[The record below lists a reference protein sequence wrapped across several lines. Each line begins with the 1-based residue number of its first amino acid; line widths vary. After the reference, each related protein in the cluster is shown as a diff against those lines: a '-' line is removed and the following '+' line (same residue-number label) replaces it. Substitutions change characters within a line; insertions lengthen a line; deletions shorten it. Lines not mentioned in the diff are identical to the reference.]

1 MASIPQSPENVLQN
15 IGTGTASAAVG
26 LLNAINYPQQM
37 MFKSMLGAT
46 KYNRLVDDKG
56 YANFRDVLRDSH
68 IVGSENT
75 WGNALAT
82 APLDFIVDPVNATG
96 IGLLGKGVG
105 ALSRA
110 GRVASKA
117 GLTGHTLGRT
127 LTKAAQLG
135 ADINP
140 KLVDQASEG
149 AAKIGKPLS
158 KMADA
163 DIFGRTPLRPRQTAR
178 TATLKD
184 VLKSAD
190 AGVDVRN
197 VDMIRKAVDDNP
209 RLLDQTL
216 NRDFSFGTPNYNFG
230 FNVPGGERLA
240 RGADSLIE
248 GAKFSYPGRAVQS
261 VFNKNLDNVP
271 TTNAETQRLVSGTR
285 MMQDQ
290 AGEVAAQRAGLKAA
304 SLYGDNAAQ
313 QIFSPEGNR
322 VLADAIEKPVAPLES
337 VANPLTENK
346 AVQDYADW
354 WSKESVNELTES
366 KKLGLQAE
374 TLDDPNLEGYLPRTL
389 SPLIEEYS
397 KAGSSGGKALSTM
410 TGDMFA
416 RAEALKMPGGRNRIT
431 FDLASDNR
439 LVGPKRLLKNDEEA
453 ADLIGEKVYGN
464 AKAQRRKTRELAS
477 LLHRLPDESLSQQPL
492 FGQHPT
498 ESITKYMTNRAKA
511 RAGAQSQIDI
521 LGTRAAQGTQD
532 GAPTISASSALKTL
546 GLQTERGYG
555 AGDMLRNVIAR
566 QAGARADDIRLSEWF
581 VPESILGA
589 LTTGKEVKTA
599 GELGQIASWWQS
611 TWRNAILNWPSR
623 YVRDLMGGMYS
634 NHMEG
639 ALTVRGLDLAT
650 KIMRD
655 GAHAHGTDI
664 AAMPFYKGKSS
675 LEAASTFY
683 ADLMST
689 DLISTGS
696 RLDKGLAGQAV
707 SDMFPGST
715 APGSGPLSQMASE
728 YGKSLSNISGI
739 FDPNSQFAI
748 SGAKVG
754 DISDQFN
761 RLSGYSELMYQGY
774 APQEAAARMKRTHV
788 DYSSL
793 SETEQRVRSTA
804 VPFYTFM
811 TRMLGEQA
819 RRILEEPGKMSRTLK
834 AVTYPQRSEED
845 RAIMPDYVNE
855 KFGFNIGT
863 DKATGNKSYLYNIDM
878 PGLEQIPLLMDL
890 AEGNVGAVTDQ
901 AAGMLNPVLKMGAEN
916 LTGSQ
921 AGFMKG
927 QPLEQRRGNL
937 SRILQEE
944 YPSRPVQYLDRALE
958 MLPGASRVTNTA
970 AKLVRNAGE
979 VPIGQ
984 RLLDAAVSETTGLK
998 RQTYTIDDQLW
1009 AAQNAQLNR
1018 VKNSGAPMTNFN
1030 ITAVPKA
1037 MEPLLTPTQAR
1048 ENDKLKDIKR
1058 TMTFRRKQEKSSLN
1072 LNEQ

>member
-1 MASIPQSPENVLQN
+1 MASLPQSPETVLQN

-37 MFKSMLGAT
+37 MFKNLLGST

-56 YANFRDVLRDSH
+56 YANFRDVLRDAGV
-68 IVGSENT
+68 VGSEDT

-82 APLDFIVDPVNATG
+82 APLDFVIDPVNATG

-149 AAKIGKPLS
+149 ASKIGKPLS

-178 TATLKD
+178 TATLND
-184 VLKSAD
+184 ILKAAD

-209 RLLDQTL
+209 RLINQTL

-230 FNVPGGERLA
+230 FNVPGGETLA

-248 GAKFSYPGRAVQS
+248 SAKFGYPGRAVQS
-261 VFNKNLDNVP
+261 VMNKNLDNVP

-285 MMQDQ
+285 MLQEQ
-290 AGEVAAQRAGLKAA
+290 AGETAAQRAGFKAA

-313 QIFSPEGNR
+313 QIFSPTGNR

-337 VANPLTENK
+337 VATPLTENK

-354 WSKESVNELTES
+354 WSKEAANELTES

-374 TLDDPNLEGYLPRTL
+374 TLDDPNLGGYLPRTL

-416 RAEALKMPGGRNRIT
+416 RAEALKIPGGRNRIT

-439 LVGPKRLLKNDEEA
+439 LVGPKRLLRNDEEA

-555 AGDMLRNVIAR
+555 AADMLRNVIAR
-566 QAGARADDIRLSEWF
+566 QAGARADDIKLSEWF

-589 LTTGKEVKTA
+589 LTTGKEVKA
-599 GELGQIASWWQS
+599 QGELGQIASWWQS

-639 ALTVRGLDLAT
+639 ALTIRGLDLAT
-650 KIMRD
+650 RIMRD
-655 GAHAHGTDI
+655 GAHAHGTEI
-664 AAMPFYKGKSS
+664 ASMPFYKGKNS
-675 LEAASTFY
+675 LEAASSFY

-707 SDMFPGST
+707 SDLFPGST

-728 YGKSLSNISGI
+728 YGKSLSNVSGI

-793 SETEQRVRSTA
+793 SETEQRIRSTA

-863 DKATGNKSYLYNIDM
+863 DDKTGAKSYLYNIDM

-890 AEGNVGAVTDQ
+890 AQGNVSAVTDQ

-937 SRILQEE
+937 SRILQEK

-1037 MEPLLTPTQAR
+1037 MEPYLTPQQAR

-1058 TMTFRRKQEKSSLN
+1058 TMTFRRKQERQSMN
-1072 LNEQ
+1072 LNER